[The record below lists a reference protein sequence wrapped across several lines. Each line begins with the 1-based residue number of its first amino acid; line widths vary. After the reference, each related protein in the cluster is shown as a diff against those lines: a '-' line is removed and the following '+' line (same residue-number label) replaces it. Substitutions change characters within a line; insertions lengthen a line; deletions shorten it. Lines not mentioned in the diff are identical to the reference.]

1 MEPSSNIPV
10 RFEPTWESLKQYSVP
25 QWFVDA
31 KLGIFIHWGVYSVP
45 AFANEWYPRNM
56 YQKGSPE
63 YEHHRK
69 KWGDHTK
76 FGYKDFIPLFK
87 AENFEPDAWLDLFK
101 KAGARYVVPVAEH
114 HDGFPMYDTRLSD
127 WNAARMGP
135 KRDVVGELVQA
146 ARRHGLIPGVS
157 SHRAEHWWFFDG
169 GRKFDSDVQD
179 PRNDGLYGPA
189 VTASPTAS
197 HDSTAWTSKDW
208 RPRPNAKFLDDWLA
222 RCCELVDK
230 YQPQVFWFDWWIEQ
244 AVFEPY
250 LQKFA
255 AYYYSRAAEWN
266 KGVVIQY
273 KHEAFPEGTA
283 LYDIERGKLNNIRPL
298 YWQTDTSVS
307 YKSWCYVEDD
317 EFKSTTTIVHDLVD
331 IVSKNGNL
339 LLNVGPKPDGT
350 IPDEAA
356 KLLLGLGE
364 WLNVNGEAIYGA
376 RHWITFG
383 EGSTAV
389 GEGHMRERE
398 DKPFS
403 AEDIRFTTKDNTL
416 YAICLGWP
424 GEATKIRSLGS
435 SSPLGTGRIEQI
447 RMLGSAEPLTWS
459 QEEDGLH
466 IKPPSQ
472 RPCEHAYT
480 FKIILK
486 STSR

>member
-1 MEPSSNIPV
+1 MGPSPNIPV

-45 AFANEWYPRNM
+45 AFANEWYARNM
-56 YQKGSPE
+56 YQQGSPE

-69 KWGDHTK
+69 KWGEHTK

-127 WNAARMGP
+127 WSAARMGP
-135 KRDVVGELVQA
+135 KRDVVGEVMQA

-169 GRKFDSDVQD
+169 GRKFASDVQD

-189 VTASPTAS
+189 VMASPTAS
-197 HDSTAWTSKDW
+197 HDSPEWTSKDW

-255 AYYYSRAAEWN
+255 AYYYNRAAEWG
-266 KGVVIQY
+266 KGVVLQH
-273 KHEAFPEGTA
+273 KHESFPRGTA
-283 LYDIERGKLNNIRPL
+283 LYDIERGKLNTIRED

-307 YKSWCYVEDD
+307 YKSWSYIEDD
-317 EFKSTTTIVHDLVD
+317 EFKSTTTVVHDLVD

-339 LLNVGPKPDGT
+339 LLNVGPKSDGT

-364 WLNVNGEAIYGA
+364 WLNVNGEAIYGT
-376 RHWITFG
+376 RHWHTFG
-383 EGSTAV
+383 EGSAKV

-398 DKPFS
+398 DQPFS
-403 AEDIRFTTKDNTL
+403 AADIRFTTRDNTL

-424 GEATKIRSLGS
+424 GEATTIKSLGS
-435 SSPLGTGRIEQI
+435 NSPLGTGRIEQI
-447 RMLGSAEPLTWS
+447 QMLGSAEPLPWS

-466 IKPPSQ
+466 VKTPSQ

-480 FKIILK
+480 FKITLK
-486 STSR
+486 NASR